1 MAAPHP
7 AAVSDVLPVRH
18 SWIANREE
26 EGRAGLRPVTNPAT
40 GAAFAQTSLLD
51 AEQAASAIAAAR
63 TAFPTW
69 RALSFRERARVLRGA
84 REVVLRR
91 AEAVTS

>member
-7 AAVSDVLPVRH
+7 TAASDVLPVRH
-18 SWIANREE
+18 SWIANREV
-26 EGRAGLRPVTNPAT
+26 EGRAGLRAVMNPAT
-40 GAAFAQTSLLD
+40 GAAFARASLLD

-69 RALSFRERARVLRGA
+69 RALSSRAATR
-84 REVVLRR
+84 
-91 AEAVTS
+91 